1 MDNPQ
6 KGGDPEKTKNGLEW
20 PLRMK
25 WPGMAWNG
33 EEWDNALRNGLLTS
47 LGCRC
52 PLLSAASIIGSPK
65 TRHVANMSERYWLRV
80 PRFPLFSGL

>member
-1 MDNPQ
+1 MAARVDMNNPQ

-47 LGCRC
+47 PGCRR
-52 PLLSAASIIGSPK
+52 PLLSVTG
-65 TRHVANMSERYWLRV
+65 VALPEWT
-80 PRFPLFSGL
+80 